1 MQQALTR
8 TTIRYAAVDMG
19 MLTSC
24 PGANVLA
31 AALIMLLIDK
41 AAGKLNQFVS
51 QIYSSHLNNNFAS
64 PCNPDPAKAWQLT
77 CPRLQCYKGI
87 ARMLACRL

>member
-1 MQQALTR
+1 MQLALTR

-24 PGANVLA
+24 PGASMLA

-51 QIYSSHLNNNFAS
+51 QIYSSHL
-64 PCNPDPAKAWQLT
+64 KTTLHHLVIRIQQ
-77 CPRLQCYKGI
+77 RLGS
-87 ARMLACRL
+87 